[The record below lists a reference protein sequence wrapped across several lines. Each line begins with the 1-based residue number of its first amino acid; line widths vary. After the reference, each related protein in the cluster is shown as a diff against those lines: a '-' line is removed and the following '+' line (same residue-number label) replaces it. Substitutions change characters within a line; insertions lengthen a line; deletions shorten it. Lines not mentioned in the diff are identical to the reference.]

1 MTAAAKKS
9 TIFGTGLIAL
19 DLVMSVEPD
28 APIRSWAGGTCGNVL
43 SILAYLGWNSFPIA
57 RMNGDPASQ
66 RVKADMKRWGVRMDF
81 AGCGPKS
88 HTPIVIQRIRK
99 GRDGIPTH
107 KFSWSCPRCGK
118 WLPGFRAVTKDAVET
133 VAPSLN
139 GASVFFMDRLSRA
152 GITLARLASDLGA
165 LVVFE
170 PSSKSDPKLFAEAL
184 KVAHVVK
191 YSAQRMQAIQG
202 VMSKGSSVLAE
213 VQTLGSDGLRYRHRF
228 GERMSG
234 WAKLNAVRASILAD
248 TCGAGDWCT
257 AGLIAKSA
265 TGGLQGFKKGGEEGI
280 RQALRFGQTLAAWN
294 CGFEGARGG
303 MYAVAR
309 ETFERNIEDLIEGRA
324 STTALKS
331 VLVRAAAVSC
341 PACPPARSLRRPQ
354 SIRTRR
360 AA

>member
-1 MTAAAKKS
+1 
-9 TIFGTGLIAL
+9 
-19 DLVMSVEPD
+19 
-28 APIRSWAGGTCGNVL
+28 
-43 SILAYLGWNSFPIA
+43 
-57 RMNGDPASQ
+57 
-66 RVKADMKRWGVRMDF
+66 MKRWGVRMDF
-81 AGCGPKS
+81 VGCGRKC

-107 KFSWSCPRCGK
+107 RFSWSCPRCGK
-118 WLPGFRAVTKDAVET
+118 WLPGFRAVTKDAVEI

-152 GITLARLASDLGA
+152 GIALARHASNLGS

-191 YSAQRMQAIQG
+191 YSAQRMKVVEG

-228 GERMSG
+228 SDGVSA
-234 WAKLNAVRASILAD
+234 WAKLDAVRPSTLAD

-265 TGGLQGFKKGGEEGI
+265 TGGLKGFKGGGAEGI
-280 RQALRFGQTLAAWN
+280 RRALRFGQTLAAWN

-303 MYAVAR
+303 MYAVTR
-309 ETFERNIEDLIEGRA
+309 ETFERNVEDLIAGRA
-324 STTALKS
+324 SSTALKPA
-331 VLVRAAAVSC
+331 LVRTTTVSC
-341 PACPPARSLRRPQ
+341 PACPPVRRPRRARL
-354 SIRTRR
+354 IRTRR